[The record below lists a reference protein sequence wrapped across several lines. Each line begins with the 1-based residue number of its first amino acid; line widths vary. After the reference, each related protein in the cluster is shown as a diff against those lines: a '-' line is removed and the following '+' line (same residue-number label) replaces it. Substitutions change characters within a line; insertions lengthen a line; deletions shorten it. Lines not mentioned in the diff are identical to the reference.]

1 VTNQQKLIIASLT
14 IVTVI
19 VFAGLACFAVLY
31 LQLPRTPTDSPAMAQ
46 APSPTFVSTPEATAT
61 SLPGATPAAETIEAT
76 STVSAATSTV
86 SAATSTVS
94 EATPTNTRV
103 VQETATP
110 TVTPTAVNCI
120 HNIYDF
126 DASGVVTDE
135 DVETF
140 IRNTIP
146 LEHLDHCLRIRY
158 VNQITDVR
166 STPAAGRFMPVVRHI
181 SVYPVAG
188 GGLTPQDIFDTL
200 THEIGHNVHYN
211 MRIDNLALANEWEN
225 LFHQNAGFVSDY
237 ARTNEFE
244 DFAESYRAYV
254 LEPEKLLLSS
264 PVKYEFIRVEVF
276 GGYDILV
283 SCLDFELD
291 SGVFESS
298 QTFWEWDADSR

>member
-1 VTNQQKLIIASLT
+1 MTNQQKLIIAFLA

-19 VFAGLACFAVLY
+19 VFAGLACLAVLY
-31 LQLPRTPTDSPAMAQ
+31 LQLLRTPIDSPAMAQ
-46 APSPTFVSTPEATAT
+46 APSPTFVSTPVATT
-61 SLPGATPAAETIEAT
+61 SLPGEIPASAEIEVT
-76 STVSAATSTV
+76 STVSV
-86 SAATSTVS
+86 
-94 EATPTNTRV
+94 ATPTNTRV

-140 IRNTIP
+140 IRNTLP
-146 LEHLDHCLRIRY
+146 LDHLDRCLRIRF
-158 VNQITDVR
+158 VNHITDVR
-166 STPAAGRFMPVVRHI
+166 STPASGRFMPVVRHI
-181 SVYPVAG
+181 SVYPVTG

-225 LFHQNAGFVSDY
+225 LFRQDAGFVSDY
-237 ARTNEFE
+237 ARTDEFE

-254 LEPEKLLLSS
+254 LESEKLFLYS

-276 GGYDILV
+276 EGY
-283 SCLDFELD
+283 EYP
-291 SGVFESS
+291 
-298 QTFWEWDADSR
+298 R

>member
-1 VTNQQKLIIASLT
+1 MTNQQKLIIALLAG
-14 IVTVI
+14 VTVM

-31 LQLPRTPTDSPAMAQ
+31 LQLPVATAHSPEIGQ
-46 APSPTFVSTPEATAT
+46 APLPPPTTETP
-61 SLPGATPAAETIEAT
+61 T
-76 STVSAATSTV
+76 STVSAASPI
-86 SAATSTVS
+86 S
-94 EATPTNTRV
+94 EAIFTQTPTATPTANTPTPTNTRV
-103 VQETATP
+103 VQKTATP

-120 HNIYDF
+120 HNISDF
-126 DASGVVTDE
+126 EASGVVTNE
-135 DVETF
+135 EVEAF

-146 LEHLDHCLRIRY
+146 LNHLDRCLRIRY
-158 VNQITDVR
+158 VDFVTDVR

-188 GGLTPQDIFDTL
+188 GVRTPQDIFWTL

-225 LFHQNAGFVSDY
+225 LFHQDVGFVSDY

-254 LEPEKLLLSS
+254 LDPEKLLLYS

-276 GGYDILV
+276 DGY
-283 SCLDFELD
+283 EYP
-291 SGVFESS
+291 
-298 QTFWEWDADSR
+298 R